1 MEATQESVEA
11 TVKEWSS
18 LSSGY
23 HSGAG
28 SSEAS
33 VGEPTALEASL
44 VIDETTLDGDDDSDW
59 GEDEWP
65 VERAL
70 PLPKWGCERPELNL
84 VSLDQYEGFLT
95 HVTQHLQYIL
105 ASHCYDTVSNFIMF
119 SEAYVSSRSEY
130 PALEDFYRD
139 YDPPLLPGRHTCV
152 GLSCLLDT
160 RLSVLEPLYP
170 GLKDSIYKVS
180 CEEEVDNV
188 EWYCTGEAPPLT
200 CEKEHVL
207 LCVRIR
213 VCGRPGV
220 VLLDP
225 GYHVGEPITVMEDG
239 LAPQSGT
246 IRASTAKAQVM
257 RSYHY
262 CFWPGNP
269 SFVAWTV
276 TEERERKPAHQHVSL
291 IHVTRPFL
299 SGIDV
304 AERRNL
310 AYPFKTLV
318 AREPTGRLR
327 CGLYFPLRDCHRSY
341 VTLFHQMD
349 GPPHHVKVPLGYF
362 LGETS
367 QEDYIEA
374 AVEAVAVGT
383 GRTADDL
390 RFTLAAVA
398 HLLSDQDL
406 MLQLVQLNDAID
418 SISID
423 N

>member
-1 MEATQESVEA
+1 MEATQESVKA
-11 TVKEWSS
+11 TVKEWSA

-23 HSGAG
+23 HSSVG

-33 VGEPTALEASL
+33 LGTLESSQVVDARSSGE
-44 VIDETTLDGDDDSDW
+44 DDDSDW

-84 VSLDQYEGFLT
+84 LTLDQYEDFLI

-105 ASHCYDTVSNFIMF
+105 SSHCYDTVSNFIMF
-119 SEAYVSSRSEY
+119 SEEYVSSRSEY
-130 PALEDFYRD
+130 PALEEFYRD

-160 RLSVLEPLYP
+160 RLSALELQYP
-170 GLKDSIYKVS
+170 GLKDSVYKVS

-188 EWYCTGEAPPLT
+188 EWYCTGDAPPVT

-207 LCVRIR
+207 LCIRIR
-213 VCGRPGV
+213 VCGRAGV

-225 GYHVGEPITVMEDG
+225 GYHIGEPVTVMEDG
-239 LAPQSGT
+239 LAPQSGA
-246 IRASTAKAQVM
+246 IRASTARAQVM
-257 RSYHY
+257 RFYRY
-262 CFWPGNP
+262 WFWPDNP
-269 SFVAWTV
+269 SFVAWEV
-276 TEERERKPAHQHVSL
+276 TEERERKPAHQHISL
-291 IHVTRPFL
+291 IHVARPFL

-341 VTLFHQMD
+341 VTLFHLVA
-349 GPPHHVKVPLGYF
+349 GLPHHVKVPLDYF
-362 LGETS
+362 LEES
-367 QEDYIEA
+367 SREDYIDA
-374 AVEAVAVGT
+374 AIEAVAAGT
-383 GRTADDL
+383 GRTMEDL
-390 RFTLAAVA
+390 CFTLTAVA
-398 HLLSDQDL
+398 RLLSDQNL
-406 MLQLVQLNDAID
+406 LLQLAQLNEAID
-418 SISID
+418 SISK
-423 N
+423 NN